1 MEYPTLEKI
10 QDIFFDFSNYHKNKT
25 TRQSKNISVDLFEN
39 TFLKHI
45 EDIPVFNE
53 FTVESKNNR
62 VNYEDQRNFYDV
74 EKFIQKDINRSKSY
88 TFGKKILNNNI
99 NNETYEILQ
108 MTPPDKNLIRGVT
121 PDFEE
126 QYNFE
131 EEEKKNEKTIDIGYK
146 TDLKFTLTPKKE
158 RGKSQ
163 QNKNSK
169 FEPPIKS
176 KTILNSPKLERKSEN
191 SKSEIKKR
199 EPQKITKPEN
209 GVFRKLK

>member
-1 MEYPTLEKI
+1 MPSAQPPTAKA
-10 QDIFFDFSNYHKNKT
+10 H
-25 TRQSKNISVDLFEN
+25 
-39 TFLKHI
+39 
-45 EDIPVFNE
+45 P
-53 FTVESKNNR
+53 
-62 VNYEDQRNFYDV
+62 
-74 EKFIQKDINRSKSY
+74 
-88 TFGKKILNNNI
+88 GKL
-99 NNETYEILQ
+99 
-108 MTPPDKNLIRGVT
+108 GS
-121 PDFEE
+121 
-126 QYNFE
+126 
-131 EEEKKNEKTIDIGYK
+131 EKTIDIGYK